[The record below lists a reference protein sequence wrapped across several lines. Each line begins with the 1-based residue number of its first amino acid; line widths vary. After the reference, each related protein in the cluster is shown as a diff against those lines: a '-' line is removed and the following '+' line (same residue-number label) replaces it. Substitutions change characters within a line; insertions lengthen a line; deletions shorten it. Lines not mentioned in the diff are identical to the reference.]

1 MKLDLTCIGSCRRT
15 LAAFA
20 VLVFLTANLQ
30 AQQNYGTILG
40 TVTDPTGAVI
50 TGAKVTITNTAT
62 QVSREATTDK
72 DGIFQVVSLP
82 IGDYTVALEKEGFK
96 KKISKAN
103 QLLINQNLR
112 VDLTMEIGSKGD
124 VVTVE
129 GQTAG
134 VETVSST
141 MGQSITSRP
150 IVDLPLNGR
159 NMLDLALLQPGV
171 TPADNPSNTGTASGT
186 LAFSI
191 SGGRNDST
199 TFILD
204 GGNNNNLLSNGV
216 VYNPNPDTIAEFKIL
231 TSNFA
236 AEYGRNAGGI
246 ITVVTKSG
254 TNSIHGSA
262 FEFNRNDAYNANT
275 FFNNRQKTPRNV
287 LKRNQFGGTVGG
299 PILKD
304 RLFFFGG
311 YQGQRQNQVQS
322 SALLSTFTPA
332 ELQGDFSASGN
343 KARIASF
350 LQAHPFFQPNAALA
364 AQAIMD
370 LTKIDPVAKAY
381 IAAGLIPSSA
391 APLSYQGA
399 AKDNRD
405 EATGKF
411 DWNFSEKDK
420 FGVTLGRNGSPVLTP
435 FVSLTGA
442 AAPGFP
448 STTERHQQ
456 FANFAY
462 TRIFSSNLL
471 NEFRFSAQR
480 NDQLQAVPAAKL
492 PKPADLGITGIR
504 SDNPTGPTRLT
515 FSGLT
520 VGFSTQ
526 GPTSLIDNTFS
537 YSDTVS
543 WTRGKHTMKF
553 GGSFSPY
560 QDNTLF
566 DFFING
572 SYSFSTANGA
582 RDQHANFLLGLPRGY
597 TQFPA
602 APSNIRSKATYFFGQ
617 DEWHI
622 ASNLTLTYGLRY
634 EYSTPKLDTAGRS
647 FTVIPGQKSTVFT
660 NAPVGLLF
668 PGDKQAPEGANFPDK
683 NDFAPRLGF
692 AWQPFRSTRTSV
704 RGGVGVF
711 YDILKGE
718 DNLQFN
724 GQPPFFSFASFTFPS
739 TIGAGPYTFL
749 KDPFTSTGNPNSFP
763 SKPVDHNINIE
774 DTFGAFGD
782 GGVFFV
788 DPHLRTPYAYQYNL
802 NIQQELPGGMLMETG
817 YVGTTSHKLTA
828 LVDVNPFDPKT
839 LNSATPH
846 RIFNETPGN
855 DDGSFSFLEEFRN
868 TSDANYNSLQLS
880 LTKRPSTTR
889 FFGTTYFTLAWTY
902 AHNID
907 NASGFRNFN
916 STVPFF
922 LPHFFRSSSDFDI
935 RHRITFSGGWDLPFS
950 RGPQRLVKGW
960 SLYPIITYRTGFP
973 LTVFSDFSSALDD
986 PGPSGAGDA
995 GLANANLV
1003 GPIRIFDPHQTQTF
1017 KTNSGSKTGA
1027 FFFDPTSF
1035 DNSNPT
1041 PPYGTAARNLLRGP
1055 GRVNMDLAMAKVTP
1069 VYGDRVSAEF
1079 RAEAFNIFNH
1089 TQFLNPTTNP
1099 DSATFGQITSTY
1111 DPRILQLGLRI
1122 RF

>member
-1 MKLDLTCIGSCRRT
+1 MT
-15 LAAFA
+15 LPKHFRPFARFFGVLALLSLLPA
-20 VLVFLTANLQ
+20 VLL

-40 TVTDPTGAVI
+40 TVTDPTGAVVPGVTVTVTD
-50 TGAKVTITNTAT
+50 TGTGNTRQT
-62 QVSREATTDK
+62 TTDK
-72 DGIFQVVSLP
+72 DGFYQVLSLP
-82 IGDYTVALEKEGFK
+82 IGNYTVGVEKEGFK
-96 KKISKAN
+96 HN
-103 QLLINQNLR
+103 VTQPTQLLINQNLR
-112 VDLTMEIGSKGD
+112 MDMKMEIGTKGE
-124 VVTVE
+124 VITVE
-129 GQTAG
+129 GQNAG
-134 VETVSST
+134 IETVSST
-141 MGQSITSRP
+141 VGQSITSRP
-150 IVDLPLNGR
+150 LVDLPLNGR

-171 TPADNPSNTGTASGT
+171 APADNPGNTGAASGT
-186 LAFSI
+186 MAFSI
-191 SGGRNDST
+191 AGGRNDST

-216 VYNPNPDTIAEFKIL
+216 VFNPNPDTIAEFRIL
-231 TSNFA
+231 TSNFS
-236 AEYGRNAGGI
+236 AEYGRNAGGV

-254 TNSIHGSA
+254 TNSFHGSA

-275 FFNNRQKTPRNV
+275 FFNNRQGLSRNV

-299 PILKD
+299 PVVRDKI
-304 RLFFFGG
+304 FFFVG
-311 YQGQRQNQVQS
+311 YQSQRQKQVQS
-322 SALLSTFTPA
+322 SALLSPFTPA
-332 ELQGDFSASGN
+332 EVQGDFSGSAN

-364 AQAIMD
+364 AQAIID
-370 LTKIDPVAKAY
+370 PSRIDPVAKAY
-381 IAAGLIPSSA
+381 LTAGLIPAAA
-391 APLSYQGA
+391 APRSYQGSA
-399 AKDNRD
+399 QDNRD
-405 EATGKF
+405 EITGKF
-411 DWNFSEKDK
+411 DWNVNERNK
-420 FGVTLGRNGSPVLTP
+420 FAATIGRNGNPTLVP

-448 STTERHQQ
+448 SNTTRHQQ
-456 FANFAY
+456 FANVAF
-462 TRIFSSNLL
+462 TRVFSSNLL
-471 NEFRFSAQR
+471 NEFRFTAQR
-480 NDQLQAVPAAKL
+480 NDTLQAVPSAKL
-492 PKPADLGITGIR
+492 PKPADLGITGIK

-515 FSGLT
+515 FTSLT
-520 VGFSTQ
+520 IGFSTQ
-526 GPTSLIDNTFS
+526 GPTSLIDNTFG

-543 WTRGKHTMKF
+543 WTHNKHTMKF
-553 GGSFSPY
+553 GASFTPY
-560 QDNTLF
+560 QNNTLF

-582 RDQHANFLLGLPRGY
+582 RDQHANFLLGLPRTY

-602 APSNIRSKATYFFGQ
+602 APSNIRSKAFYMFGQ
-617 DEWHI
+617 DEWHL
-622 ASNLTLTYGLRY
+622 ASNLTLSYGLRY

-647 FTVIPGQKSTVFT
+647 FSVNPGQKSTVFP
-660 NAPVGLLF
+660 NAPVGLVF
-668 PGDKQAPEGANFPDK
+668 PGDKGTPEGANFPDK

-692 AWQPFRSTRTSV
+692 AWQPLHSTKTSV
-704 RGGVGVF
+704 RGGIGLF

-724 GQPPFFSFASFTFPS
+724 GQPPFFSFASFSFPS
-739 TIGAGPYTFL
+739 TVGAGPYTFL

-763 SKPVDHNINIE
+763 SKPVDHNINIT

-802 NIQQELPGGMLMETG
+802 SVQQEMPAGMILETA

-828 LVDVNPFDPKT
+828 LTDVNPFDPKT

-868 TSDANYNSLQLS
+868 TADANYNSLQLS

-889 FFGTTYFTLAWTY
+889 FFGTTYFTFAWTY

-935 RHRITFSGGWDLPFS
+935 RHRITFSGGWDLPFT
-950 RGPQRLVKGW
+950 RGPQRLVRGW

-973 LTVFSDFSSALDD
+973 LTVFSDFDTVIDD

-995 GLANANLV
+995 GLANADLV
-1003 GPIRIFDPHQTQTF
+1003 GPIRYFDPHKTQTF
-1017 KTNSGSKTGA
+1017 STNTGSKKGA

-1041 PPYGTAARNLLRGP
+1041 SPYGTAARNLLRGP
-1055 GRVNMDLAMAKVTP
+1055 NRTNFDLALAKVTP
-1069 VYGDRVSAEF
+1069 IYGDRVSAEF

-1089 TQFLNPTTNP
+1089 TQFQNPTTNP
-1099 DSATFGQITSTY
+1099 DSGTFGQITTTY
-1111 DPRILQLGLRI
+1111 DPRILQFGLRI